1 MKELLGARIKQL
13 RIKKRMTQDT
23 FAKRIG
29 YKHAS
34 IISEIESGKKSI
46 STDKLPIVANVLEV
60 DINALFFEE
69 KVLVS
74 RTD

>member
-1 MKELLGARIKQL
+1 MKELLGARIKHL
-13 RIKKRMTQDT
+13 RLKKGLTQDT
-23 FAKRIG
+23 FAKKIG

-46 STDKLPIVANVLEV
+46 GTDKLPIVALVLEV

-69 KVLVS
+69 NILET
-74 RTD
+74 RT